1 MKYSL
6 FVFIVIAL
14 TACTATFPTHKKE
27 ISDFIPQE
35 KVFLQSDFENFAEKN
50 FPKNCKWFDIK
61 RVSDGDTIVLGDETR
76 VRFVGIDTP
85 ETVHPTKPVQFCGPE
100 ASDWTKK
107 VFKGARKVC
116 LIYDKLSDDRDKY
129 GRRLAYPFTEEG
141 IDTTAELLKLGL
153 ARGYFYFPFSRKEEF
168 RMYHDRAKF
177 QKKGVWGRKKL
188 GCIIQTSK

>member
-1 MKYSL
+1 MKIYVWFWLLLGAS
-6 FVFIVIAL
+6 
-14 TACTATFPTHKKE
+14 ACTATLPTNHRE
-27 ISDFIPQE
+27 IYKFIPQE
-35 KVFLQSDFENFAEKN
+35 KVFINSDFEDFAEKN
-50 FPKNCKWFDIK
+50 FPKKCKWFDLK
-61 RVSDGDTIVLGDETR
+61 GVSDGDTIVLGDDTR

-107 VFKGARKVC
+107 VFKGAKKVC
-116 LIYDKLSDDRDKY
+116 LIYDKLSDKRDKY

-168 RMYHDRAKF
+168 RMYHDRAKSL
-177 QKKGVWGRKKL
+177 KKGVWSKRAEKKE
-188 GCIIQTSK
+188 CVF